1 MAYRE
6 ADRSRGLSVLEMGCF
21 SFLLEQ
27 QGDRMARMHSRDKGS
42 SGSKKPFKKAV
53 PTWVRYKPREV
64 EMLITKMAKEDKTP
78 SAIGLVLRDT
88 YGIPDV
94 KAMTGKS
101 ITKILAGKKLLPEV
115 PEDLRELIR
124 KAAMIR
130 KHLEDNKQDK
140 TALRGLQ
147 LTESKINRIVK
158 YYKKTDR
165 LPVDWKYIPSKASTY
180 LE

>member
-1 MAYRE
+1 
-6 ADRSRGLSVLEMGCF
+6 
-21 SFLLEQ
+21 
-27 QGDRMARMHSRDKGS
+27 MARMHSRDKGS
-42 SGSKKPFKKAV
+42 SSSKKPFKKTV
-53 PTWVRYKPREV
+53 PTWIRYKPKEV
-64 EMLITKMAKEDKTP
+64 EMLIVKMAKEGKPP
-78 SAIGLVLRDT
+78 SKIGLHLRDT

-94 KAMTGKS
+94 KTLTGKS
-101 ITKILAGKKLLPEV
+101 VTKILEGKNLLSEV

-147 LTESKINRIVK
+147 LTESKIKRLSG
-158 YYKKTDR
+158 YYKQSGR
-165 LPVDWKYIPSKASTY
+165 LPIDWKYIPSKASTY